1 MSRISRNVSI
11 IWRSERLIAQ
21 RRLAVLRRQTGLMAA
36 AGVVAGVGLI
46 MLNVAAYLALST
58 RMEPAL
64 AALIVAIVNLGLAG
78 VLVSIASNASADAEV
93 APVEEVRDLAME
105 DLEAEIKDA
114 TEEVRDVAESV
125 RRLARD
131 PLGLVGSSAVGAI
144 LTSVLKAIKK

>member
-1 MSRISRNVSI
+1 MSRISRNISI

-46 MLNVAAYLALST
+46 MLNAAAYLALSS
-58 RMEPAL
+58 RMDPAW
-64 AALIVAIVNLGLAG
+64 AALIVAVVNLALAAILIS
-78 VLVSIASNASADAEV
+78 VANSADSEADV
-93 APVEEVRDLAME
+93 APVAEVRDLAME

-114 TEEVRDVAESV
+114 TDEAKELAQSV

-131 PLGLVGSSAVGAI
+131 PLGIAGSGAVGAI
-144 LTSVLKAIKK
+144 ASAVLKNLKK